1 MNTITPDA
9 LAQAAPAIET
19 LQAAGVRV
27 SSIAANGRRL
37 VLHTDRRPPFVRG
50 AVTRRHLT
58 AEGLIRRY
66 AAPYRGL
73 QLEWQETTPL
83 VREAGHA

>member
-1 MNTITPDA
+1 MSSITPAA
-9 LAQAAPAIET
+9 LAQATSAVER
-19 LQAAGVRV
+19 LHAAGVKV
-27 SSIAANGRRL
+27 SCIAANGRRL
-37 VLHTDRRPPFVRG
+37 VLCIDRRPPFVRG